1 MHRASVRLLSAA
13 LALALVAGVATAEPR
28 GRGGGQQ
35 PFSAE
40 QAAEQARKRYGG
52 RVLDVRPHR
61 PNGTGDGYRVKLL
74 DRGEVR
80 SVVIPYG
87 PDKGRGRGKGRARPG
102 R

>member
-1 MHRASVRLLSAA
+1 MAAVPEPPMHRASVRLLSAA
-13 LALALVAGVATAEPR
+13 LALA
-28 GRGGGQQ
+28 
-35 PFSAE
+35 